1 MQANRGGEA
10 STSRSAPSR
19 QQPAAPEAHLQNGT
33 QSHAARKGAA
43 VEEDP
48 AWLALPAV
56 HYPLMQGNQQPSF
69 RLAGTRHW
77 LAWEVRTEA
86 ICSLRYKGHGRE
98 NFLLASLDSVL
109 HRMKEGLPGDMVWP
123 ASTLLAH

>member
-10 STSRSAPSR
+10 STSSSAHLHSPSTD
-19 QQPAAPEAHLQNGT
+19 PKVHLQNVAS
-33 QSHAARKGAA
+33 SHDASNGAA

-69 RLAGTRHW
+69 RLATGEHDTRHW
-77 LAWEVRTEA
+77 LAWEVCKNT
-86 ICSLRYKGHGRE
+86 SLSSHLKDT
-98 NFLLASLDSVL
+98 FLSKDYFC
-109 HRMKEGLPGDMVWP
+109 
-123 ASTLLAH
+123 